1 MSKFL
6 NIPNGNYKISVQPGG
21 EITLNTGVNNG
32 TTRITGDLIVEG
44 NTTTVNTQNLDIEDN
59 IIVLNK
65 GEFGPGVTEGSAGIQ
80 IDRGPSA
87 SDALM
92 LLDETEQYKLVSNGE
107 PYTTLD
113 GTIVF
118 KYADGTF
125 IPLLT
130 NQIATRGASLY
141 LINEGSGTVSVVGTE
156 EYESNVIHDDD
167 LPNKKYVDDYVETFF
182 STNFQNRI
190 DDGVVS
196 TSFIEVKDFERTGV
210 ESKIDVGVEGQLVA
224 SFQQNTIELNEIRIS
239 GTQIESTNT
248 GSDLR
253 LGSPGVGSVRIDDSL
268 IISTPIDDAVID
280 PAIPDEGVKLYIKA
294 RAEGGTGLFFVNSD
308 TTRDEVVSKNRS
320 LLFSML
326 F

>member
-6 NIPNGNYKISVQPGG
+6 NVPEGDYKISVQPGG
-21 EITLNTGVNNG
+21 VITLNTGVNDG
-32 TTRITGDLIVEG
+32 QTIITGDLIVEG

-65 GEFGPGVTEGSAGIQ
+65 GEFGPGVSEGSSGIQ

-92 LLDETEQYKLVSNGE
+92 LLDETEQYKFVSNGL
-107 PYTTLD
+107 PHSTLD

-141 LINEGSGTVSVVGTE
+141 LINEGSGTVSVTGTLD
-156 EYESNVIHDDD
+156 YEDNVTDDDD
-167 LPNKKYVDDYVETFF
+167 LTNKKYVDDYVATFF
-182 STNFQNRI
+182 VTNFQNRI

-224 SFQQNTIELNEIRIS
+224 SFQQHSIELNGIRIS
-239 GTQIESTNT
+239 GTQIESTDT
-248 GSDLR
+248 GEDLR

-268 IISTPIDDAVID
+268 IISTPINDAIVD
-280 PAIPDEGVKLYIKA
+280 PSVPDEGVKLYVKP
-294 RAEGGTGLFFVNSD
+294 RAEGGTGLFFVNNDS
-308 TTRDEVVSKNRS
+308 TRDEVVSKNRS